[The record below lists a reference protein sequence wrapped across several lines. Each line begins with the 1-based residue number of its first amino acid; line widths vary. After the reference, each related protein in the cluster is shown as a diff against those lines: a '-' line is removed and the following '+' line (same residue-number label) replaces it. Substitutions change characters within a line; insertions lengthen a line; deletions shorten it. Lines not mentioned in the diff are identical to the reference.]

1 MSMQDPMRFAISTTT
16 TQPTKPIDQLFF
28 IVVQTAHHTVQRV
41 YNREDS
47 VDAFIN

>member
-1 MSMQDPMRFAISTTT
+1 MRFAISTTT

-28 IVVQTAHHTVQRV
+28 IVVQTAHTVQRV